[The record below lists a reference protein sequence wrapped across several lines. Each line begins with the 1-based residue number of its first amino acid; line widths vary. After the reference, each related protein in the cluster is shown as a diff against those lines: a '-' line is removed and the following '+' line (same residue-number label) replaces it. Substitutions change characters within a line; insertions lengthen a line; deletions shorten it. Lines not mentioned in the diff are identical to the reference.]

1 MSDQMDSRLPGN
13 DESSNP
19 SGTGNGS
26 AGGNELSQ
34 TAAQESDGHSPVTF
48 SFNGRPIEALPQDTI
63 ASALYRSGRRIFSRS
78 FKYHR
83 PRGLLCVSGN
93 CPNCLMNVD
102 GAPNVRTCMQPVQEG
117 MQVTHQNASPSLETD
132 FLSAAEKFSWAM
144 PVGFYYKTFTHPWM
158 WRLAEPFIRRAA
170 GLGTIDNNPGS
181 VMVHPYEHVFLHTT
195 TAVVGGGLYGLRAAL
210 EAAERGERVVL
221 IDDQPELGGYVRY
234 ADNKD
239 SASSEGLEQ
248 ADSSGADSATVLA
261 GLIQRVQDSP
271 NVTAFTNATCF
282 GLYEGKLLAVAHRNP
297 ESAVAQRVTQL
308 RTERIVVATGA
319 HEAPL
324 LFENNDLP
332 GVMLSSGALRLANLH
347 GVTPGERAV
356 VIGSGKTAETV
367 SSALASI
374 GSEIAAVVQPE
385 QVVKAVGRKHV
396 SALQTTERLISCDLI
411 VVCGDWVPDA
421 GLVAQAGGNVAW
433 NDERAVFVTTDLPD
447 EVAAVGSVT
456 GKGLPPASGHSQTA
470 HASPK
475 KVFVCPC
482 EDVSMHDLRT
492 AIDEGFDHIETLKR
506 YTTTTMG
513 PCQGKMCH
521 QAAISACAEHTGLT
535 IQETGRTTSR
545 PPTSPVP
552 LGALAGP
559 HLHPVKRTPMHAKH
573 DEIGCVWMDMGEW
586 KRPLYYGTPDS
597 KRESVEQEY
606 WAVRQRVGVIDL
618 STLGKLD
625 VVGPDAGKLLDKVYT
640 NRFSDLRVGRARY
653 GVICDEA
660 GIILDDGTVS
670 RVAEDRYFITTTTG
684 NIEFVQEWLEW
695 WLAGT
700 GMCVH
705 ITNVTGGMGAVNV
718 AGPRARETLT
728 KLTERDL
735 GNRRF
740 GYMRCRQADVA
751 GVPSLMLRIGFVGE
765 TGWEIHFPAEYGEH
779 VWDAI
784 MEAGSEFDIRPF
796 GVEAQRVLRLEK
808 KHVIVSVDTDA
819 TSNPIESDLAWVA
832 KLDKRDFIGKAAIA
846 RAQERDH
853 REMLVGFVMD
863 ENEIPPD
870 GAVIIA
876 DGQPAG
882 RITSVRY
889 SPVNEKVIGLAWVA
903 AHLAVAGQA
912 ITMRIDGR
920 PATAHIV
927 DEPFYDPAQ
936 ERLRQ

>member
-1 MSDQMDSRLPGN
+1 MSRQMDSRFRGSDDSTQTTASETSGP
-13 DESSNP
+13 SS
-19 SGTGNGS
+19 
-26 AGGNELSQ
+26 
-34 TAAQESDGHSPVTF
+34 VTF
-48 SFNGRPIEALPQDTI
+48 SFNGRLIQALPQDTV
-63 ASALYRSGRRIFSRS
+63 ASALYRSGRRTFSRS

-83 PRGLLCVSGN
+83 PRGLLCVSGR

-102 GAPNVRTCMQPVQEG
+102 GTPNVRACMQPVRDG
-117 MQVTHQNASPSLETD
+117 TQVTHQNASPSLETD
-132 FLSAAEKFSWAM
+132 FMAIAEKFSWAM

-170 GLGTIDNNPGS
+170 GLGKIDNDPS
-181 VMVHPYEHVFLHTT
+181 TVADHPYEHVFLHTT
-195 TAVVGGGLYGLRAAL
+195 TTVIGGGPHGIRAAL
-210 EAAERGERVVL
+210 DAAATGSEVVL
-221 IDDQPELGGYVRY
+221 IDDQPELGGHLRY
-234 ADNKD
+234 E
-239 SASSEGLEQ
+239 SSTHHYPETT
-248 ADSSGADSATVLA
+248 SSVEAPLRVKPHVGLA
-261 GLIQRVQDSP
+261 GLIERVLETS
-271 NVTAFTNATCF
+271 NITVLSNATCF
-282 GLYEGKLLAVAHRNP
+282 GLYEGNLVAAMHRSGDSP
-297 ESAVAQRVTQL
+297 AAQRLTQL
-308 RTERIVVATGA
+308 RTENIVIATGA
-319 HEAPL
+319 HEIPL

-332 GVMLSSGALRLANLH
+332 GVMLSSGALRLIGLH
-347 GVTPGERAV
+347 GVKPGERAAV
-356 VIGSGKTAETV
+356 VGAGKAAESVCGALDEAGIEIVATV
-367 SSALASI
+367 SLA
-374 GSEIAAVVQPE
+374 
-385 QVVKAVGRKHV
+385 QVVKAVGKKHV
-396 SALQTTERLISCDLI
+396 SALQTHEQRFACDLI
-411 VVCGDWVPDA
+411 VMCGDWVPDA
-421 GLVAQAGGNVAW
+421 GLVAQAGGTVAW
-433 NDERAVFVTTDLPD
+433 DEERGVFVASDLPE
-447 EVAAVGSVT
+447 EVSAVGAVT
-456 GKGLPPASGHSQTA
+456 GEGLPPAIGLSQSA
-470 HASPK
+470 GANPK

-482 EDVSMHDLRT
+482 EDVSLHDLKT

-521 QAAISACAEHTGLT
+521 QAAISICAEQTGQT
-535 IQETGRTTSR
+535 IKETGRTTSR

-606 WAVRQRVGVIDL
+606 WAVRQRVGLIDL

-625 VVGPDAGKLLDKVYT
+625 VVGRDAGKLLDKVYT

-670 RVAEDRYFITTTTG
+670 RLADDHYFITTTTG

-695 WLAGT
+695 WLAGS

-718 AGPRARETLT
+718 AGPKARETLA

-735 GNRRF
+735 GNKRF
-740 GYMRCRQADVA
+740 GYMRCRQAEVA

-784 MEAGSEFDIRPF
+784 MEAGEEFDIRPF
-796 GVEAQRVLRLEK
+796 GVETQRVLRLEK

-832 KLDKRDFIGKAAIA
+832 KLDKDDFIGKAAIS
-846 RAQERDH
+846 RAQDRAL
-853 REMLVGFVMD
+853 REKLVGFIMD
-863 ENEIPPD
+863 EDVLPPD
-870 GAVIIA
+870 GCVIIA

-882 RITSVRY
+882 RITSVRH
-889 SPVNEKVIGLAWVA
+889 SPVNERIIGLAWVSA
-903 AHLAVAGQA
+903 GLAVAGRT
-912 ITMRIDGR
+912 IEMRVDGR
-920 PATAHIV
+920 QATAKIA

-936 ERLRQ
+936 ARLRQ

>member
-1 MSDQMDSRLPGN
+1 MSDQMDSAPRRGASFRGN
-13 DESSNP
+13 DGSSQPATSEN
-19 SGTGNGS
+19 NGQS
-26 AGGNELSQ
+26 S
-34 TAAQESDGHSPVTF
+34 VTF
-48 SFNGRPIEALPQDTI
+48 YFNGRPIQALPQDTV

-102 GAPNVRTCMQPVQEG
+102 GTPNVRACTQPVQDG
-117 MQVTHQNASPSLETD
+117 MQVTHQNANPSLETD
-132 FLSAAEKFSWAM
+132 FLAVAERFAWAM

-170 GLGTIDNNPGS
+170 GLGKIGNDPNS
-181 VMVHPYEHVFLHTT
+181 VTDHPYEHVFLHTA
-195 TAVVGGGLYGLRAAL
+195 TAVIGGGLYGMRAAL
-210 EAAERGERVVL
+210 EAADQGEQVIL
-221 IDDQPELGGYVRY
+221 IDDQPALGGHLRY
-234 ADNKD
+234 AG
-239 SASSEGLEQ
+239 SAKNTSSTASQSDTPSESEPIEGL
-248 ADSSGADSATVLA
+248 ATLV
-261 GLIQRVQDSP
+261 QRVTENP
-271 NVTAFTNATCF
+271 NITIFTDATCF
-282 GLYEGKLLAVAHRNP
+282 GLYEGNLLGIAHRSP
-297 ESAVAQRVTQL
+297 ESSIAQRLTQL

-319 HEAPL
+319 HEVPL
-324 LFENNDLP
+324 MFENNDLP
-332 GVMLSSGALRLANLH
+332 GVMLSSGALRLIGLH
-347 GVTPGERAV
+347 GVKPGERAV
-356 VIGSGKTAETV
+356 VIGNAEAATLV
-367 SSALASI
+367 TEKLESAGAEVI
-374 GSEIAAVVQPE
+374 GVVPPN
-385 QVVKAVGRKHV
+385 QVVKAVGRKQIT
-396 SALQTTERLISCDLI
+396 ALQTTERQFPCDLV

-421 GLVAQAGGNVAW
+421 GLVAQAGGTVAW
-433 NDERAVFVTTDLPD
+433 DEERAVFVASNLP
-447 EVAAVGSVT
+447 EGVSALGVVT
-456 GKGLPPASGHSQTA
+456 GEGLPPAIGLSQSA
-470 HASPK
+470 NANPK

-482 EDVSMHDLRT
+482 EDVSLHDLRT

-521 QAAISACAEHTGLT
+521 QTAIGICARQTGRT

-559 HLHPVKRTPMHAKH
+559 HLHPVKRTPLHAKH

-586 KRPLYYGTPDS
+586 KRPLYYGKPDN

-606 WAVRQRVGVIDL
+606 WAVRQRVGLIDL

-625 VVGPDAGKLLDKVYT
+625 VVGRDAGKLLDKVYT

-670 RVAEDRYFITTTTG
+670 RLADDHYFITTTTG

-695 WLAGT
+695 WLAGS

-718 AGPRARETLT
+718 AGPKARDTLT
-728 KLTERDL
+728 KLTDRDL
-735 GNRRF
+735 GNKRF
-740 GYMRCRQADVA
+740 GYMRCRRAEVA
-751 GVPSLMLRIGFVGE
+751 GVPSVMLRIGFVGE

-784 MEAGSEFDIRPF
+784 MEAGAEFDIRPF
-796 GVEAQRVLRLEK
+796 GVETQRVLRLEK

-832 KLDKRDFIGKAAIA
+832 KLDKDDFIGKAAIS
-846 RAQERDH
+846 RAKDRAP
-853 REMLVGFVMD
+853 REKLVGFIID
-863 ENEIPPD
+863 ENVLPPD
-870 GAVIIA
+870 GCVIIA

-889 SPVNEKVIGLAWVA
+889 SPVNEKIIGLAWVSA
-903 AHLAVAGQA
+903 GLAVAGQS
-912 ITMRIDGR
+912 ITMRVDGR
-920 PATAHIV
+920 PVTAQIV

-936 ERLRQ
+936 ARLRQ

>member
-1 MSDQMDSRLPGN
+1 MSRKMDSAPRHGVSFRGN
-13 DESSNP
+13 DGS
-19 SGTGNGS
+19 SGTATPVS
-26 AGGNELSQ
+26 NEQ
-34 TAAQESDGHSPVTF
+34 ARVAF
-48 SFNGRPIEALPQDTI
+48 YFNGRSIEALPQDTV
-63 ASALYRSGRRIFSRS
+63 ASALYRSGRRTFSRS

-83 PRGLLCVSGN
+83 PRGLLCVSGR

-102 GAPNVRTCMQPVQEG
+102 GTPNVRACMQPVQDG
-117 MQVTHQNASPSLETD
+117 MQVIHQNASPSLETD
-132 FLSAAEKFSWAM
+132 FMAIAEKFSWAM

-158 WRLAEPFIRRAA
+158 WHLAEPFIRRAA
-170 GLGTIDNNPGS
+170 GLGKIDNDPNA
-181 VMVHPYEHVFLHTT
+181 VTDHPYEHVFLYTT
-195 TAVVGGGLYGLRAAL
+195 TAVVGGGPYGIRAAL
-210 EAAERGERVVL
+210 EAAEQGEQVVL
-221 IDDQPELGGYVRY
+221 IDDQPALGGYLRY
-234 ADNKD
+234 TGSVKNT
-239 SASSEGLEQ
+239 SGTASHSDTPAEGEPTEGLDALVKRVNEHPNI
-248 ADSSGADSATVLA
+248 TV
-261 GLIQRVQDSP
+261 
-271 NVTAFTNATCF
+271 FTNATCF
-282 GLYEGKLLAVAHRNP
+282 GLYEGRLLGIAHKNP
-297 ESAVAQRVTQL
+297 DSSVAQRVTQL

-319 HEAPL
+319 YEVPV

-332 GVMLSSGALRLANLH
+332 GVMLSTGALRLLGLH

-356 VIGSGKTAETV
+356 VVGSTEAAT
-367 SSALASI
+367 SAANELESA
-374 GSEIAAVVQPE
+374 GVEVTGVVPPD

-396 SALQTTERLISCDLI
+396 TALQTAEGQLACDLV

-421 GLVAQAGGNVAW
+421 GLVAQAGGTVAW
-433 NDERAVFVTTDLPD
+433 NEKRSVFATSDLP
-447 EVAAVGSVT
+447 EGVSAVGAVT
-456 GKGLPPASGHSQTA
+456 GESLPPAVGLSTSSA
-470 HASPK
+470 ANSK

-482 EDVSMHDLRT
+482 EDVSLHDLKT
-492 AIDEGFDHIETLKR
+492 AITEGFDHIETLKR

-513 PCQGKMCH
+513 PCQGKMCQ
-521 QAAISACAEHTGLT
+521 QAAISICAEQTGQT

-545 PPTSPVP
+545 PPTSPIP

-606 WAVRQRVGVIDL
+606 WAVRQRVGLIDL

-625 VVGPDAGKLLDKVYT
+625 VVGSDAGKLLDKVYT

-705 ITNVTGGMGAVNV
+705 ITNVTGGMAAVNV
-718 AGPRARETLT
+718 AGPKARDTLA
-728 KLTERDL
+728 KLTDRDL
-735 GNRRF
+735 SNKRF
-740 GYMRCRQADVA
+740 GYMRCRQAEVA

-784 MEAGSEFDIRPF
+784 LEAGAEFDIRPF
-796 GVEAQRVLRLEK
+796 GVETQRVLRLEK

-832 KLDKRDFIGKAAIA
+832 KLDKDDFIGKAAIS
-846 RAQERDH
+846 RAKDRAP
-853 REMLVGFVMD
+853 REKLVGFTMD
-863 ENEIPPD
+863 EDVLPPD
-870 GAVIIA
+870 GCVIIA

-882 RITSVRY
+882 RITSVRF
-889 SPVNEKVIGLAWVA
+889 SPVNERIIGLAWVSA
-903 AHLAVAGQA
+903 GLAVAGQT
-912 ITMRIDGR
+912 IEMRVDGR
-920 PATAHIV
+920 PVTAKIA

-936 ERLRQ
+936 ARLRQ

>member
-1 MSDQMDSRLPGN
+1 MSDPADARHSR
-13 DESSNP
+13 ESSPPAGARNP
-19 SGTGNGS
+19 SSPGS
-26 AGGNELSQ
+26 TEQS
-34 TAAQESDGHSPVTF
+34 SVTF
-48 SFNGRPIEALPQDTI
+48 SFNGRPIEALPQDTV

-102 GAPNVRTCMQPVQEG
+102 GTPNVRACTQPVKDG
-117 MQVTHQNASPSLETD
+117 MQVTHQNANPSLETD
-132 FLSAAEKFSWAM
+132 FLAVAERFAWAM

-170 GLGTIDNNPGS
+170 GLGKIDNDPNS
-181 VMVHPYEHVFLHTT
+181 VTDHPYEHVFLHTC
-195 TAVVGGGLYGLRAAL
+195 TAVVGGGLYGMRAAL
-210 EAAERGERVVL
+210 AAADRGDDVVL
-221 IDDQPELGGYVRY
+221 IDDQPALGGHLRY
-234 ADNKD
+234 EGSGNNTSS
-239 SASSEGLEQ
+239 SASSSDTLSEGEPIEGPAAL
-248 ADSSGADSATVLA
+248 V
-261 GLIQRVQDSP
+261 QRVRENP
-271 NVTAFTNATCF
+271 NITVFTNATCF
-282 GLYEGKLLAVAHRNP
+282 GLYEGNLLGIAHRSP
-297 ESAVAQRVTQL
+297 ESSVAQRLTQL

-319 HEAPL
+319 HEVPL

-332 GVMLSSGALRLANLH
+332 GVMLSSGALRLIGLH
-347 GVTPGERAV
+347 SVTPGERAV
-356 VIGSGKTAETV
+356 VVGNTDATQTIVKELESAGIEVVSTV
-367 SSALASI
+367 ALA
-374 GSEIAAVVQPE
+374 

-396 SALQTTERLISCDLI
+396 TALQTTDQKFACDLV

-421 GLVAQAGGNVAW
+421 GLVAQAGGTVAW
-433 NDERAVFVTTDLPD
+433 DDECAIFVASDLP
-447 EVAAVGSVT
+447 EGVSAVGAVT
-456 GKGLPPASGHSQTA
+456 GGGLPPAIGLSQS
-470 HASPK
+470 ASANPK

-482 EDVSMHDLRT
+482 EDVSLYDLRT

-513 PCQGKMCH
+513 PCQGKMCQ
-521 QAAISACAEHTGLT
+521 QAAIAICAAQTGQT

-559 HLHPVKRTPMHAKH
+559 HLHPVKRTPIHAKH

-586 KRPLYYGTPDS
+586 KRPLYYGTAGS
-597 KRESVEQEY
+597 KKESVEQEY
-606 WAVRQRVGVIDL
+606 WAVRQRVGLIDL

-625 VVGPDAGKLLDKVYT
+625 VVGSDAGKLLDKVYT
-640 NRFSDLRVGRARY
+640 NRFSDLRAGRARY

-670 RVAEDRYFITTTTG
+670 RLAEDHYFITTTTG
-684 NIEFVQEWLEW
+684 NIEFVHEWLDW

-705 ITNVTGGMGAVNV
+705 VTNVTGGMAAVNV
-718 AGPRARETLT
+718 AGPKARETLA
-728 KLTERDL
+728 KLTNRDL
-735 GNRRF
+735 SNKRF
-740 GYMRCRQADVA
+740 GYMRCRRADVA

-779 VWDAI
+779 VWDSI
-784 MEAGSEFDIRPF
+784 LEAGKEFDIRPF
-796 GVEAQRVLRLEK
+796 GVETQRVLRLEK

-832 KLDKRDFIGKAAIA
+832 KLDKDDFIGKAAIS
-846 RAQERDH
+846 RAKERAP
-853 REMLVGFVMD
+853 REKLVGFIMD
-863 ENEIPPD
+863 ENVLPPD
-870 GAVIIA
+870 GCVIIA

-889 SPVNEKVIGLAWVA
+889 SPVNERIIGLAWVSA
-903 AHLAVAGQA
+903 GLAVKGQT
-912 ITMRIDGR
+912 ITMRVDGN
-920 PATAHIV
+920 PVTARIV

-936 ERLRQ
+936 ARLRQ

>member
-1 MSDQMDSRLPGN
+1 MSQEVDPRHSRDSLPPQGAR
-13 DESSNP
+13 NP
-19 SGTGNGS
+19 SS
-26 AGGNELSQ
+26 PSPERAGE
-34 TAAQESDGHSPVTF
+34 SPVTF
-48 SFNGRPIEALPQDTI
+48 SFNGRRIEALPQDTV

-102 GAPNVRTCMQPVQEG
+102 GTPNVRACMQPVQDG
-117 MQVTHQNASPSLETD
+117 MQVTHQNANPSLETD
-132 FLSAAEKFSWAM
+132 FLAVAERFSWAM

-158 WRLAEPFIRRAA
+158 WHVAEPLIRRAA
-170 GLGTIDNNPGS
+170 GLGTIDNDPNS
-181 VMVHPYEHVFLHTT
+181 VTGHPYEHVFLHTR
-195 TAVVGGGLYGLRAAL
+195 TAVIGGGPYGMQAAL
-210 EAAERGERVVL
+210 DAAERGEQVVL
-221 IDDQPELGGYVRY
+221 VDDQPELGGHRRY
-234 ADNKD
+234 TG
-239 SASSEGLEQ
+239 SAIKSTDTAQSPDTPANGKPN
-248 ADSSGADSATVLA
+248 A
-261 GLIQRVQDSP
+261 GLAALAQRVRENP
-271 NVTAFTNATCF
+271 NITLFTDATCF
-282 GLYEGKLLAVAHRNP
+282 GLYEGNLLGIMHRVP
-297 ESAVAQRVTQL
+297 ESSAAQRLTQL
-308 RTERIVVATGA
+308 RTERIVIATGA
-319 HEAPL
+319 YEVPL

-332 GVMLSSGALRLANLH
+332 GVMLSSGALRLLGLH
-347 GVTPGERAV
+347 GVKPGERAV
-356 VIGSGKTAETV
+356 VVGTAEAAKSIIEQLESAGVELV
-367 SSALASI
+367 S
-374 GSEIAAVVQPE
+374 VVPPDK
-385 QVVKAVGRKHV
+385 VVKASGGKHV
-396 SALQTTERLISCDLI
+396 SGLQTAERHLACDLV

-421 GLVAQAGGNVAW
+421 GLVAQAGGNVEW
-433 NDERAVFVTTDLPD
+433 DEAQSVFVARKIP
-447 EVAAVGSVT
+447 EGVSAVGAVT
-456 GKGLPPASGHSQTA
+456 GEGLPPAVGLSFNI
-470 HASPK
+470 ASNPK
-475 KVFVCPC
+475 KIFVCPC
-482 EDVSMHDLRT
+482 EDVSVHDLET
-492 AIDEGFDHIETLKR
+492 AIAEGFDHIETLKR

-513 PCQGKMCH
+513 PCQGKMCQ
-521 QAAISACAEHTGLT
+521 QAAIKVCAKQKGQTV
-535 IQETGRTTSR
+535 QETGRTTSR

-586 KRPLYYGTPDS
+586 KRPLHYGTPEN
-597 KRESVEQEY
+597 KKESVEQEY
-606 WAVRQRVGVIDL
+606 WAVRQRVGLIDL

-625 VVGPDAGKLLDKVYT
+625 VVGSDAGKLLDKVYT

-670 RVAEDRYFITTTTG
+670 RLADDHYFITTTTG

-718 AGPRARETLT
+718 AGPMARATLT

-735 GNRRF
+735 SNKRF
-740 GYMRCRQADVA
+740 GYMRCRRADVA

-779 VWDAI
+779 IWDAI
-784 MEAGSEFDIRPF
+784 MDAGGEFDIRPF
-796 GVEAQRVLRLEK
+796 GVETQRVLRLEK

-832 KLDKRDFIGKAAIA
+832 KLDKDDFIGKAAIS
-846 RAQERDH
+846 RAKDRAP
-853 REMLVGFVMD
+853 REKLVGFIMD
-863 ENEIPPD
+863 ENVLPPD
-870 GAVIIA
+870 GCVIVA

-889 SPVNEKVIGLAWVA
+889 SPVNEKIIGLAWVSA
-903 AHLAVAGQA
+903 RLAVAGQM
-912 ITMRIDGR
+912 ITMRVDGS
-920 PATAHIV
+920 PVTAKIV

-936 ERLRQ
+936 ARLRQ

>member
-1 MSDQMDSRLPGN
+1 MDSRFRGN
-13 DESSNP
+13 DESSKP
-19 SGTGNGS
+19 SGAGNGS
-26 AGGNELSQ
+26 AGSVDSSQ
-34 TAAQESDGHSPVTF
+34 TAALESDRQSHVTF
-48 SFNGRPIEALPQDTI
+48 SFNGRPIAALPQDTV
-63 ASALYRSGRRIFSRS
+63 ASALYRSGRRTFSRS

-102 GAPNVRTCMQPVQEG
+102 GAPNVRACRQPVQEG
-117 MQVTHQNASPSLETD
+117 MRVTHQNASPSLETD
-132 FLSAAEKFSWAM
+132 FLALAEKFSWAM
-144 PVGFYYKTFTHPWM
+144 PVGFYYKTFTRPWM

-170 GLGTIDNNPGS
+170 GLGRIDRDPTS
-181 VMVHPYEHVFLHTT
+181 VTEHPYEHVFLRTG
-195 TAVVGGGLYGLRAAL
+195 TAVVGGGPHGIRAAL
-210 EAAERGERVVL
+210 DAAERGEQVVL
-221 IDDQPELGGYVRY
+221 IDDQPELGGHLRFTST
-234 ADNKD
+234 ADKSSNEG
-239 SASSEGLEQ
+239 SAPT
-248 ADSSGADSATVLA
+248 DSSDADDEKDLA
-261 GLIQRVQDSP
+261 GLIKRVEDSP
-271 NVTAFTNATCF
+271 SITAYTNATCF
-282 GLYEGKLLAVAHRNP
+282 GLYEGNLLAVAHRTP
-297 ESAVAQRVTQL
+297 ESSVAQRVTQL

-319 HEAPL
+319 HETPL
-324 LFENNDLP
+324 LFANNDLP
-332 GVMLSSGALRLANLH
+332 GVMLSSGALRLLNLH
-347 GVTPGERAV
+347 GVRPGECAV
-356 VIGSGKTAETV
+356 VVGSGASAEAIRG
-367 SSALASI
+367 ALASAGI
-374 GSEIAAVVQPE
+374 DIPAVVPPE
-385 QVVKAVGRKHV
+385 EVVKAVGRKQV
-396 SALQTTERLISCDLI
+396 TALQTTERQIPCDLV

-421 GLVAQAGGNVAW
+421 GLVAQAGGTVAW
-433 NDERAVFVTTDLPD
+433 DDERSVFATSGLPD
-447 EVAAVGSVT
+447 GVTAFGAVT
-456 GKGLPPASGHSQTA
+456 GEGLPPAHGHAQTA
-470 HASPK
+470 NASSK

-482 EDVSMHDLRT
+482 EDVSLHDVRT

-521 QAAISACAEHTGLT
+521 QAAISLCAEQTGQS

-573 DEIGCVWMDMGEW
+573 DEVGCVWMDMGEW
-586 KRPLYYGTPDS
+586 KRPLYYGTLNN
-597 KRESVEQEY
+597 KKESVEQEY
-606 WAVRQRVGVIDL
+606 WAVRQRVGMIDL

-653 GVICDEA
+653 GVICDET

-670 RVAEDRYFITTTTG
+670 RLGEDRYFITTTTG

-695 WLAGT
+695 WLAGS

-718 AGPRARETLT
+718 AGPKARDTLA
-728 KLTERDL
+728 KLTARNL
-735 GNRRF
+735 GNKRF
-740 GYMRCRQADVA
+740 GYMRCRRADVA

-779 VWDAI
+779 VWDAV
-784 MEAGSEFDIRPF
+784 MDAGKEFDIRPF
-796 GVEAQRVLRLEK
+796 GVETQRVLRLEK

-832 KLDKRDFIGKAAIA
+832 KLDKDDFIGKAAIA
-846 RAQERDH
+846 RASERAP
-853 REMLVGFVMD
+853 REKLVGFVMD
-863 ENEIPPD
+863 ENVIPPD

-882 RITSVRY
+882 RITSVRF

-903 AHLAVAGQA
+903 AQLAVAGQA
-912 ITMRIDGR
+912 IAMRIDGR